1 MRDGWFRS
9 RERGDTLAELLVTV
23 VIAGIA
29 FAALVPLFIHAAQAS
44 AGDKARTVALSI
56 AQDKMERIRS
66 LPYGDV
72 ELANLN
78 DGPYAST
85 HDLGNSAA
93 VGSPP
98 GDRQYLIQYDVKLVY
113 PANLQN
119 PEPGLELYKQVTVD
133 VYWVGNPRPV
143 KHTLLRTDVSRQYSV
158 PTVVGVDVAPISQTG
173 NTTGMIV
180 PGPDH
185 IVTITA
191 YVETSV
197 AVRDVRFT
205 ATLANGS
212 YTKSSSQT
220 AGVSGVYSWQ
230 WDASDA
236 PDGFYTIT
244 AAAASQAGYVGNTWH
259 VVRQL
264 ETAKPSP
271 PANLTATAGNNSVV
285 LDWEAPGAGD
295 IAGYEIWRST
305 TPDLATAQRL
315 AVDVTAIYFPD
326 TSALNET
333 TYHYWVYAIDLVGN
347 RSDPSAMATATPTVT
362 AADHTPPTVPIL
374 SASAK
379 ATTIDLSW
387 TPSQDPLP
395 PDPPSG
401 IGGYE
406 IFRSTDG
413 VNFTFLAPMGP
424 LANSYSDDVGT
435 DSPRFW
441 YKMRAVDASV
451 NANRSAFSGI
461 VGSLQT
467 PATKVT
473 LTVTNDRTSANSSC
487 KVTVQD
493 NRTKLYYD
501 QSGVTSTTAP
511 PNPVSIPSK
520 GGSAQWHNLPIDGSY
535 TVTATFTSGKPLT
548 ASQSV
553 PPPWTVSFK

>member
-1 MRDGWFRS
+1 MRDRCLHS
-9 RERGDTLAELLVTV
+9 RERGDTLAELLVTM

-72 ELANLN
+72 APGNLN
-78 DGPYAST
+78 NGPYAST
-85 HDLGNSAA
+85 HDLGNSAS
-93 VGSPP
+93 VGNPS
-98 GDRQYLIQYDVKLVY
+98 GGRAYLIRYDVTLVY
-113 PANLQN
+113 PAGLQN

-143 KHTLLRTDVSRQYSV
+143 KHTVLTTDVYRQYTV
-158 PTVVGVDVAPISQTG
+158 PTVVGLDVAPISQIA

-185 IVTITA
+185 TVTITA
-191 YVETSV
+191 YVETAV

-205 ATLANGS
+205 ATLGNGS
-212 YTKSSSQT
+212 YTKSFAQT

-230 WDASDA
+230 WVASDA

-264 ETAKPSP
+264 ETGKPP
-271 PANLTATAGNNSVV
+271 PPVSLTATAGNNSVV
-285 LDWEAPGAGD
+285 LDWEATSAGD

-305 TPDLATAQRL
+305 TAELTAAQRL
-315 AVDVTAIYFPD
+315 ATGVTAIYFPD

-347 RSDPSAMATATPTVT
+347 RSDPSAMASATPSLT

-379 ATTIDLSW
+379 ATSIDLIW

-401 IGGYE
+401 VGGYE

-424 LANSYSDDVGT
+424 LGNSYSDDVGT
-435 DSPRFW
+435 DSPQYW
-441 YKMRAVDASV
+441 YEMRAVDASV
-451 NANRSAFSGI
+451 NANRSAFSAA
-461 VGSLQT
+461 VGPLRT
-467 PATKVT
+467 PATKAT
-473 LTVTNDRTSANSSC
+473 LTVTNGRNSANTPC

-493 NRTKLYYD
+493 IRTKLYYD
-501 QSGVTSTTAP
+501 QNGVTSAAP

-535 TVTATFTSGKPLT
+535 TVTATFTSGKPLVS
-548 ASQSV
+548 SQSV